1 MIHPN
6 AVCETI
12 HVGERSMIWAF
23 AHLLPECRIGSDYNI
38 CDGVFIEDDV
48 FVGNRV
54 TVKGG
59 VQLWDGVWIEDDVF
73 NGSNATFTNDLHP
86 RSRDHGKPVLKTRV
100 CSRSSIG
107 ANATILPG
115 LTIGRQAMIG
125 TGAVVTQ
132 SVPPFAVVVDN
143 PGRIVGYSDSV
154 PPSAISDTSA
164 AVAGRIPFSQLADAV
179 AELRLQIDSA
189 ISRVLDSGL
198 FSLGPE
204 LEAPEHELAAW
215 CGASHAVGVSSGL
228 DVLHLILRAWDIG
241 PGDEVIVP
249 SNSYIASWLGVTMAG
264 VTPVLVEPEWD
275 TCCTDAQLIEAAI
288 TPRIKAMMPVHL
300 HGHVCDMTVIVAI
313 ARRHG
318 LKAIEDAAQAHG
330 AEEGGR
336 RMGSLGDAIAWS
348 FYPSK
353 NLGALGDAGAVTTHD
368 PETASRLKMWR
379 NSGSAVHYVNEVPGY
394 NNRLDEI
401 HAAVPREKIKVF
413 AAWND
418 RREIVAQ
425 RYQSAFA
432 GTGLTLPM
440 VRPGTRHAWH
450 LHTIRHPK
458 CDHLWIQLE
467 QAGIGTLIHD
477 PIPPHRQKAFAE
489 LGLANASFPVT
500 EKIHAE
506 TLSLPLGPHLS
517 VESQDRVIAA
527 VFAAIQTL

>member
-1 MIHPN
+1 
-6 AVCETI
+6 
-12 HVGERSMIWAF
+12 MIWAF
-23 AHLLPECRIGSDYNI
+23 AHLPECRIGSDCNI
-38 CDGVFIEDDV
+38 GDGVFIENDV

-73 NGSNATFTNDLHP
+73 NGSNATFTYDLHP

-100 CSRSSIG
+100 CSRASIG

-125 TGAVVTQ
+125 AGAVVTQ
-132 SVPPFAVVVDN
+132 SVPPFKIVVGN
-143 PGRIVGYSDSV
+143 PGRVVGYSDSASRSV
-154 PPSAISDTSA
+154 QSA
-164 AVAGRIPFSQLADAV
+164 AAAIAPAGRLRFSQLQDAV
-179 AELRLQIDSA
+179 AELRPQIDSA
-189 ISRVLDSGL
+189 IGRVLDSGR
-198 FSLGPE
+198 FILGPE
-204 LEAPEHELAAW
+204 LESMEQEWAAW

-228 DVLHLILRAWDIG
+228 DALHLILRAWDIG
-241 PGDEVIVP
+241 PGDEVIVS
-249 SNSYIASWLGVTMAG
+249 SNTYIASWLGVTMAG
-264 VTPVLVEPEWD
+264 ATPVPMEPEWD
-275 TCCTDAQLIEAAI
+275 TCCMDPQLIEAAI
-288 TPRIKAMMPVHL
+288 TPRTKAIMPVHL
-300 HGHVCDMTVIVAI
+300 CGYVCDMKAIMAI
-313 ARRHG
+313 ARRHS
-318 LKAIEDAAQAHG
+318 LKVIEDAVQAHG

-336 RMGSLGDAIAWS
+336 QVGSHGDAIAWS

-368 PETASRLKMWR
+368 PETASRLITCR
-379 NSGSAVHYVNEVPGY
+379 NSGSAVRDENEVPGY

-401 HAAVPREKIKVF
+401 HAAVLREKIKVL

-418 RREIVAQ
+418 RREILAQ

-450 LHTIRHPK
+450 LYTIRHPNR
-458 CDHLWIQLE
+458 DHLRTQLE

-489 LGLANASFPVT
+489 LGLANASFPIT

-527 VFAAIQTL
+527 VFAAIQTR